1 MHHSFHFSASRFNA
15 TERKDHFMTDRS
27 FGDDLV
33 AWLRDAMLKTLDQA
47 DIGELIQEDYGWG
60 FWVEFGGDRCRVYA
74 GLLEGQWSRNID
86 AEWLAALE
94 LHESLFFL
102 QPGAHA
108 RRQDWFDGLVATVRS
123 ILTADPAVRL
133 LGESDD

>member
-15 TERKDHFMTDRS
+15 TERKDYFINDRC

-33 AWLRDAMLKTLDQA
+33 AWLRQELLHAMEQV
-47 DIGELIQEDYGWG
+47 DIGELTQEDYGWG
-60 FWVEFGGDRCRVYA
+60 FWVEFGGDRCWVYA
-74 GLLEGQWSRNID
+74 GLLEGQYPRNIG

-94 LHESLFFL
+94 LHESPFLL
-102 QPGAHA
+102 QPGIHA
-108 RRQDWFDGLVATVRS
+108 RRQDWFDSLVATLRA
-123 ILTADPAVRL
+123 IITADAAIKL

>member
-15 TERKDHFMTDRS
+15 TERKSYFTSERG
-27 FGDDLV
+27 FGDDV
-33 AWLRDAMLKTLDQA
+33 IAWLRAGLLQAMEQA
-47 DIGELIQEDYGWG
+47 DVGAPIQEDYGWG
-60 FWVEFGGDRCRVYA
+60 FWVELGGDRCWVYA
-74 GLLEGQWSRNID
+74 GLLEGNYPRNID

-94 LHESLFFL
+94 LHESAFIR

-108 RRQDWFDGLVATVRS
+108 RRQDWFDALVAALRAT
-123 ILTADPAVRL
+123 IIADSSVKL